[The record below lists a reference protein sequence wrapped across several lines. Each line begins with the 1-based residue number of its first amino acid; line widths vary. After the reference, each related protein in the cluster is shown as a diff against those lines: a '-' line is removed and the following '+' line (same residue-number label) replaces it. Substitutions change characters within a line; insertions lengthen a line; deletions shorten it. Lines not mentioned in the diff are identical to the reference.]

1 MSKSPKEPREQPT
14 SMMIPRATHLLLKKE
29 ATKQDLTV
37 SQLLRRI
44 INAWF
49 AFNTKNKGNL
59 DPDVEAK

>member
-1 MSKSPKEPREQPT
+1 MSKPPKEREQPT

-29 ATKQDLTV
+29 ASKQDLTV

-49 AFNTKNKGNL
+49 VFQTGNKGNL
-59 DPDVEAK
+59 DPDGGK